1 MLGLLGLKLLRVRI
15 RQLRATATKKS
26 WTSST
31 LYVQATISSTIDLN
45 PIAFGIS
52 SSRLLSWLITLNWG
66 LTQCPTSQ
74 QCDHVFGGNTP
85 LAPVGGPICS
95 KMVLGGGDGCK
106 VYFIMMCLKSG
117 FGFPMWFMVL
127 WISTE
132 LMANLSIGE
141 WFLDGLTICMKINN
155 LQDPCMVF
163 ISKEE
168 LLRIHTNYIWLDITP
183 FSEVTSVH

>member
-95 KMVLGGGDGCK
+95 KMVLGGGWVQGLLHNDVFEKWIWVSHVIYGS
-106 VYFIMMCLKSG
+106 LNLHWTHG
-117 FGFPMWFMVL
+117 QPLNWWMVS
-127 WISTE
+127 WWTHYMHE
-132 LMANLSIGE
+132 N
-141 WFLDGLTICMKINN
+141 
-155 LQDPCMVF
+155 Q
-163 ISKEE
+163 
-168 LLRIHTNYIWLDITP
+168 
-183 FSEVTSVH
+183 